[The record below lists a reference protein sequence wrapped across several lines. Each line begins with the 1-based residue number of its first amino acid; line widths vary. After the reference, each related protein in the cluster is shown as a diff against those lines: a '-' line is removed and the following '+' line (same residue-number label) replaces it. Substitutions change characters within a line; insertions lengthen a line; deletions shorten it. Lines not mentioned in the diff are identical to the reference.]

1 MLSRRAILAIPVSLA
16 TLALLGLTAGSIHAQ
31 QTAQTTPAAAPERPL
46 TALPYTPSLDPSF
59 MDRAVDPCVDF
70 YTYSCGKWLEKNPI
84 PPDQTRWA
92 VYGKLH
98 EENLRFLWGM
108 LEEAALPR
116 PGRDTSTRQIG
127 DYFAACMD
135 EAALEKA
142 GASPLAGDLASING
156 MRSKAE
162 VALLLGRMQLGTRP
176 GDLLFG
182 FSSGQDPKNAAEV
195 VGFATAGRLGLPE
208 RDYYLNDD
216 AKSKEARERY
226 HAFVR
231 RLFELLGDPA
241 PEASAETVLRIET
254 AFAQASLSRVEKRDP
269 YKIAHRMQRSELQAL
284 TPSFRWN
291 DYLKLVGQP
300 GLDAFNVTEPDFFR
314 ALEKQLAT
322 GDLGDLDNLRT
333 YLRFQLARVRAPYLS
348 AAFAR
353 ASFDFYEAYLAG
365 AQQMKPRWKQCVE
378 WVDRD
383 LGEAL
388 GQVFVS
394 KVFPPESKAG
404 IEDMVQHIRGAME
417 RHIRELSWM
426 SEATRQQALAKLH
439 AMKDKIGYP
448 DRWRDDSALD
458 IRREDFAGN
467 VARSYAFAMRRELA
481 KIGRPVDPG
490 EWHMTPPTVNAGY
503 NPLMNDMSFPAGV
516 LLPPLYDP
524 KLDLAPSYGD
534 TGATIGHELTHGFDD
549 EGRRFDAQGN
559 LRDWWTPQDDAEFR
573 KRAQCV
579 ADQYAQYTIVDDV
592 KINSRLTLGED
603 VADLGGLIIA
613 YEAWKDAT
621 HGQTLEPRDGLT
633 PDQRFFVGF
642 AQWDCGGDRPEALRL
657 SARINPHSPKE
668 ARINGVVVN
677 VPEFAAAFSCKP
689 GQPMVKEPE
698 KVCRIW

>member
-1 MLSRRAILAIPVSLA
+1 MTSRLAVLASLC
-16 TLALLGLTAGSIHAQ
+16 TFALLGLTAGPIHAE
-31 QTAQTTPAAAPERPL
+31 PAAAPPERPL
-46 TALPYTPSLDPSF
+46 TALPYTPSLEPSF

-70 YTYSCGKWLEKNPI
+70 YTFSCGKWLEKNPI

-92 VYGKLH
+92 VYGKLR

-108 LEEAALPR
+108 LEEAALPK

-142 GASPLAGDLASING
+142 GASPLAGDLAAIAG
-156 MRSKAE
+156 LRSKAE
-162 VALLLGRMQLGTRP
+162 VAMLLAQLQPGTRT

-182 FSSGQDPKNAAEV
+182 FSSGQDPKNAAEI
-195 VGFATAGRLGLPE
+195 VGFATAGRLGLPD
-208 RDYYLNDD
+208 RDYFLNGD
-216 AKSKEARERY
+216 AKSTETRERY
-226 HAFVR
+226 RAFVR

-254 AFAQASLSRVEKRDP
+254 AFAKASLSPVEKRDP
-269 YKIAHRMQRSELQAL
+269 YKIAHHMKRSELQAL

-291 DYLKLVGQP
+291 DYLKIIGQP

-314 ALEKQLAT
+314 ALESQLAA
-322 GDLGDLDNLRT
+322 GDLGDLRT
-333 YLRFQLARVRAPYLS
+333 YLRFQLARARAPYLS
-348 AAFAR
+348 AAFVR
-353 ASFDFYEAYLAG
+353 ASFDFYEAYLTG
-365 AQQMKPRWKQCVE
+365 AQQMRPRWKRCVG

-383 LGEAL
+383 LGQTL

-394 KVFPPESKAG
+394 KVFPPASKAG
-404 IEDMVQHIRGAME
+404 IEDMVRHIRGVME
-417 RHIRELSWM
+417 RHIRELPWM
-426 SEATRQQALAKLH
+426 SEATKQQALIKLH
-439 AMKDKIGYP
+439 GMKDKIGYP

-458 IRREDFAGN
+458 VRRGDFAGN

-490 EWHMTPPTVNAGY
+490 EWQMTPSTVNAGY
-503 NPLMNDMSFPAGV
+503 NPPMNDMTFPAGV

-573 KRAQCV
+573 RRAQCV
-579 ADQYAQYTIVDDV
+579 ADQYAHYTIVDDV
-592 KINSRLTLGED
+592 KINSQLTLGED
-603 VADLGGLIIA
+603 VADLGGLVIA

-621 HGQTLEPRDGLT
+621 RGQKLEPRDGLT

-642 AQWDCGGDRPEALRL
+642 AQWVCGGDRPEALRL

-689 GQPMVKEPE
+689 GQPLVKEPE